1 MGRFVEARKSLG
13 QNFLHDPACHKKIR
27 DCIQRSSQNH
37 WLEIGCGTGE
47 ITKHFAQMGKS
58 LTGVEL
64 DDRLIGPLESIFESM
79 EEGRLVHQSILDL
92 SEQDLE
98 LPGAYS
104 ILGNLPY
111 YITSPILEHVLQN
124 YKGFDDFYLMVQ
136 KEVGDRIVSAHGS
149 KTYGRLSLFV
159 QLHCEARKCFDVKR
173 GCFQPAPKVDSVFLH
188 LKKRQQV
195 PALEV
200 RETLLKLAKIAFS
213 QRRKKM
219 AKLLKNVHS
228 GFLWEE
234 CLEDMGKSPNSRAQ
248 ELSVEDF
255 LELTGR
261 FLENSSDFH
270 SPEKK
275 VE

>member
-27 DCIQRSSQNH
+27 ECIQRSSQNH

-136 KEVGDRIVSAHGS
+136 KEVGDRIVSAHVS
-149 KTYGRLSLFV
+149 KTYGRLSRFL
-159 QLHCEARKCFDVKR
+159 QLH
-173 GCFQPAPKVDSVFLH
+173 
-188 LKKRQQV
+188 
-195 PALEV
+195 
-200 RETLLKLAKIAFS
+200 
-213 QRRKKM
+213 
-219 AKLLKNVHS
+219 
-228 GFLWEE
+228 
-234 CLEDMGKSPNSRAQ
+234 
-248 ELSVEDF
+248 
-255 LELTGR
+255 
-261 FLENSSDFH
+261 
-270 SPEKK
+270 
-275 VE
+275 

>member
-27 DCIQRSSQNH
+27 ECIQRSSQNH

-188 LKKRQQV
+188 LKKRSEV
-195 PALEV
+195 PEKEV
-200 RETLLKLAKIAFS
+200 RETVLKLVKIAFS

-219 AKLLKNVHS
+219 AKLLKQVYPR
-228 GFLWEE
+228 FLWEE
-234 CLEDMGKSPNSRAQ
+234 CLEDLGINSNARAQ
-248 ELSVEDF
+248 ELRVEEF
-255 LELTGR
+255 VELGRR